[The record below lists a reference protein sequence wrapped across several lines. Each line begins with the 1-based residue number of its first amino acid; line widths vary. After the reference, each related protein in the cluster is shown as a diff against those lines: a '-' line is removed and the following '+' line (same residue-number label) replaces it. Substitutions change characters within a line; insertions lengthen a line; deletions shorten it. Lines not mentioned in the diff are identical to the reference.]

1 MIKIDGI
8 EIKHQGEKNLLELI
22 KKIGVEL
29 PTFCYQ
35 PHLSVFGSCRMCIV
49 EVEGRGVVPACS
61 TAVTD
66 NMVVTT
72 TSKQLLSARKM
83 LVELL
88 LAAHDQQCTTCPAS
102 NDCKLQRVAKD
113 LGVTKVRFQQ
123 GDRANTFDDS
133 STAIVRDT
141 SKCILCGNCVRQCKE
156 VQDVGALDFAFR
168 GSNSKVLTEFNREMG
183 GTDCV
188 NCGQCVKVCP
198 VGALTV
204 KPQIEVVIDALADKN
219 KIVVVQVAPA
229 VRVAMG
235 EYFGLPVGTATMP
248 KIISALRRMG
258 FDKVY
263 DTCFGADLTVLEEGN
278 EFLKRYKTGGVTPL
292 FTSCCPAWVK
302 YAEQYYPEMLGN
314 LSTGRSPQQMFGA
327 ALKDKLTKDFGIKR
341 ENLVV
346 VSVMPCTAKKFEA
359 ARPEFKV
366 NGNPDVDFVIT
377 TGELAQ
383 MIKMGGLDFTKL
395 PDADFDA
402 PYGEATGAGII
413 FGASGGVSEAVL
425 RFAAHRLDK
434 SGKYEFKQ
442 FRGNDGIAASEV
454 KIGGITL
461 RLAVVSG
468 LHNAK
473 KLMERIKSG
482 EVKYDLVEVMACCG
496 GCVNGG
502 GMPVVSGCND
512 CSVKK
517 RAEGLYNLDK
527 KTAAKASDE
536 NCALAELYK
545 YIPEEKAHKIFH
557 TKYKNRK
564 KKLK

>member
-8 EIKHQGEKNLLELI
+8 EVKHEGEKNLLELA
-22 KKIGVEL
+22 KKIGVHI

-66 NMVVTT
+66 GMVVTT
-72 TSKQLLSARKM
+72 TSKQLIATRKM

-88 LAAHDQQCTTCPAS
+88 LAAHDQQCTTCPKS
-102 NDCKLQRVAKD
+102 NDCKLQTVAND
-113 LGVTKVRFQQ
+113 LGVTKVRFEQS
-123 GDRANTFDDS
+123 DRANTFDDS
-133 STAIVRDT
+133 SAAIVRNT

-156 VQDVGALDFAFR
+156 VQGVGALDFTYR
-168 GSNSKVLTEFNREMG
+168 GSNAKVLTEFNRNLG
-183 GTDCV
+183 GTECV
-188 NCGQCVKVCP
+188 SCGQCVKVCP

-204 KPQIEVVIDALADKN
+204 KTQIEAVVDALDDRK
-219 KIVVVQVAPA
+219 KICVVQIAPA
-229 VRVAMG
+229 VRVALG
-235 EYFGLPVGTATMP
+235 EYFGMPAGTATMP

-263 DTCFGADLTVLEEGN
+263 DTSFAADLTVVEEGH
-278 EFLKRYKTGGVTPL
+278 EFLNRFTKGGKLPL

-302 YAEQYYPEMLGN
+302 YAEQYYPEMLNN
-314 LSTGRSPQQMFGA
+314 LSSCRSPQQMFGSVV
-327 ALKDKLTKDFGIKR
+327 KDKLTRDMKIKR
-341 ENLVV
+341 EELVV

-359 ARPEFKV
+359 ARDEFRV

-377 TGELAQ
+377 TSELAK
-383 MIKMGGLDFTKL
+383 MIKMGGLDFNKL
-395 PDADFDA
+395 PDGNFDL

-425 RFAAHRLDK
+425 RFAASQLDK
-434 SGKYEFKQ
+434 SGKYEFTQ
-442 FRGNDGIAASEV
+442 FRGNDGV
-454 KIGGITL
+454 KISEIKIGDISL

-473 KLMERIKSG
+473 VFMQKIKSG
-482 EVKYDLVEVMACCG
+482 EVKVDLVEVMACCG

-502 GMPVVSGCND
+502 GQPVSCAGSTVE
-512 CSVKK
+512 K
-517 RAEGLYNLDK
+517 RADGLYGLDK
-527 KTAAKASDE
+527 KSSSKVSDT
-536 NCALAELYK
+536 NGAVTGVYK
-545 YIPEEKAHKIFH
+545 DIGEEKAHKILH

-564 KKLK
+564 KTIK